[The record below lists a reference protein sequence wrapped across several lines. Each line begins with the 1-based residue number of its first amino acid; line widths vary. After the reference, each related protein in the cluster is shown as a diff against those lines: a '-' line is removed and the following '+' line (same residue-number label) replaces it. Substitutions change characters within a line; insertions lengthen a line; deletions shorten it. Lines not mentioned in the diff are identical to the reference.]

1 MTLAVN
7 APNEAIDTLRLQ
19 WAVLEALQGGT
30 PAMRRKKQSL
40 LPQWPA
46 EEDGAYLARLRTA
59 TLFPAYRR
67 TVGVMSGKPFAKAL
81 AAEGVP
87 QPWLDDADLQG
98 VSLHS
103 FCAEMFEES
112 FYGLAGILVDY
123 PRVEPASTPRTIAQ
137 VERTGARP
145 YLVRVRHD
153 QILGWKTAVVGGRM
167 QLSQLRLTEM
177 IEIDDGE
184 YGTKSIEQVRV
195 LRPGS
200 WELWRQTGDKGAW
213 VTYDKGTTTLKVIPF
228 VPLYGRRRAYMVGDP
243 PLLDLAY
250 LNVKHWQSQSDQ
262 DTILHAARVP
272 ILSVAGVDEM
282 PELILGGSMAVNL
295 GNNPD
300 AKLAWVEHSGSSIGA
315 GEESLRALEE
325 QMIQTGA
332 ELLVKKPGDRSA
344 TESSNDAEANKSDL
358 QRMAENFEDAVD
370 QALALMAQFAGTG
383 QGGSVQLF
391 SDYGAATL
399 SDASAQ
405 LIKDLN
411 LAGLLSKGTTIEE
424 LKRRGVLSAE
434 VDAEAEAIAVAEE
447 GPPLGM
453 MGEFGLGPDGKP
465 LPRDDEDEDE
475 DGEAA

>member
-7 APNEAIDTLRLQ
+7 APNEAIDALRKQ

-30 PAMRRKKQSL
+30 PAMRQKKAL

-46 EEDGAYLARLRTA
+46 EEGGAYLARLSTA

-103 FCAEMFEES
+103 FCAEMFEET

-123 PRVEPASTPRTIAQ
+123 PRVEPGRAPRTVAQ

-167 QLSQLRLTEM
+167 QLSQLRLTETV
-177 IEIDDGE
+177 EVDDGE
-184 YGTKSIEQVRV
+184 YGTKPIEQVRV

-200 WELWRQTGDKGAW
+200 WELWRQSDGNNKAW
-213 VTYDKGTTTLKVIPF
+213 ILYDAGTTTLKVVPF
-228 VPLYGRRRAYMVGDP
+228 VPLYGRRRAYMIGDP

-272 ILSVAGVDEM
+272 ILSIAGMDET
-282 PELILGGSMAVNL
+282 PELIVGGSMAVNL

-300 AKLAWVEHSGSSIGA
+300 AKLVWVEHSGAAIGA

-358 QRMAENFEDAVD
+358 QRMAENFEDAID
-370 QALALMAQFAGTG
+370 QALHLMAQFAGTG

-399 SDASAQ
+399 SDASAS
-405 LIKDLN
+405 LIKELN
-411 LAGLLSKGTTIEE
+411 GAGLLSKGTTIEE

-434 VDAEAEAIAVAEE
+434 VDAEEEAAKVAEE

-465 LPRDDEDEDE
+465 LPKDDEDEAE
-475 DGEAA
+475 KA